1 MSWSANY
8 IGNPLNIVEALKK
21 QSESISGKSKEE
33 LDAALP
39 HIADLLKQNYNKNA
53 EPVLR
58 LSASGHGH
66 DGYNTCS
73 VNIENLGGLL
83 V

>member
-8 IGNPLNIVEALKK
+8 IGTPENIAQALKK
-21 QSESISGKSKEE
+21 QSDSISGKSKEE

-39 HIADLLKQNYNKNA
+39 HIAELLKQNYNKTA
-53 EPVLR
+53 HPVLR

-73 VNIENLGGLL
+73 VNIENLGGIL